1 METPKASISA
11 EGYIEISLS
20 GDLTSVTIEELE
32 RQILPLVDQLQR
44 QGKPILSLVDLSGA
58 GNYSPGSNKASMNLM
73 ENIPYEKVAMY
84 GANFAL
90 KEAVKL
96 ITIAMG
102 KGDNTKIF
110 DTREQALEWLNQPKP
125 GSNPVQ

>member
-11 EGYIEISLS
+11 EGYIDVSLS
-20 GDLTSVTIEELE
+20 GDLTAVTIEELE
-32 RQILPLVDQLQR
+32 RQIVPLVDQLKR
-44 QGKPILSLVDLSGA
+44 QGKPIRSLVDLSGA
-58 GNYSPGSNKASMNLM
+58 GKYSPGSNKASMNLM

-96 ITIAMG
+96 ITMAMG
-102 KGDNTKIF
+102 KSDNTKIF
-110 DTREQALEWLNQPKP
+110 DTREQALDWLNQSSQS
-125 GSNPVQ
+125 SNPVQ